1 MITKLLRDCKGIRQ
15 SPDGEDIKL
24 KAGTPIGF
32 HDWLPGDMAGAELP
46 AGEWVAVPA
55 DAVDAHEPEESLPAL
70 SKRMGIP
77 YDTLVKYARD
87 GKILARKSGGV
98 WLSTARAIEA
108 AGIKPR

>member
-1 MITKLLRDCKGIRQ
+1 MITKMLYDCKGI
-15 SPDGEDIKL
+15 
-24 KAGTPIGF
+24 KAGSPIAF
-32 HDWLPGDMAGAELP
+32 VEFLSGDRVLVKVAG
-46 AGEWVAVPA
+46 GEQIAVPA
-55 DAVDAHEPEESLPAL
+55 SAVDAHEPEESLPAL
-70 SKRMGIP
+70 SEKMGVP

>member
-1 MITKLLRDCKGIRQ
+1 MITKTLYDYQGI
-15 SPDGEDIKL
+15 
-24 KAGTPIGF
+24 KAGCPIVFMDFIAG
-32 HDWLPGDMAGAELP
+32 DQALVKLPGGKE
-46 AGEWVAVPA
+46 VIVPA

-70 SKRMGIP
+70 AEKLGIP
-77 YDTLVKYARD
+77 YDTLVKYARE